1 MYNYYKIDYD
11 SIYFDKIQNEKY
23 SDLFFLFKDIYS
35 ELCSKKSKD
44 LVEKMKI
51 TKYYM
56 NHAISYF
63 NLKYETGLIMYNEN
77 NIIRICDFFPEF
89 TPMDKIIESLYF
101 KLENEKNDYSRKSIS
116 TKTKNILQEKKPRN
130 HKFLDKGKKEF
141 LVLDTFNKNST
152 VNKEKSVPEE
162 NKDLILFK
170 SDKNSYKLIKNDIDK
185 GILDSKDI
193 NIFFADK
200 FLVFKLLETRNC
212 LNLLN
217 DDNIKTE
224 YELFKELYE
233 PEENIISE
241 EENIYVPHNYHYIS
255 EQEKINHAKKYG
267 MSIEEFENKY
277 VNNSVNP
284 VNNITFKVERCDSE
298 DETKSVDKDEKP
310 DLDISS
316 DSSENNTPNK
326 QVDPEFLKLIEN
338 LY

>member
-1 MYNYYKIDYD
+1 MYNYYKIDYNTNN
-11 SIYFDKIQNEKY
+11 FDKNQTEKY

-56 NHAISYF
+56 NHAILYF
-63 NLKYETGLIMYNEN
+63 KLKYETGLIMYNEN

-101 KLENEKNDYSRKSIS
+101 GSVCTKNNYSQKPISI
-116 TKTKNILQEKKPRN
+116 KTKKISQEKKPRN

-152 VNKEKSVPEE
+152 VNKENSVIED

-193 NIFFADK
+193 NMFFADK
-200 FLVFKLLETRNC
+200 FTVFKLLETRNC
-212 LNLLN
+212 LDLENN
-217 DDNIKTE
+217 DNIKTE

-241 EENIYVPHNYHYIS
+241 EENIYVPYNYHYIS
-255 EQEKINHAKKYG
+255 EQEKKNHAKKYG
-267 MSIEEFENKY
+267 MSVEEFENKY

-298 DETKSVDKDEKP
+298 DESKSVNDVKT

-316 DSSENNTPNK
+316 DSNENNTPNK
-326 QVDPEFLKLIEN
+326 QVDPEFLQLIKN